1 MNAKELRALLAE
13 CNLSQRGA
21 AKMLGINE
29 RTMRRYVL
37 GEMPVPRLVELAL
50 RGHQHPCPPQPARKQ
65 PPARK
70 PRKG

>member
-1 MNAKELRALLAE
+1 MNAKELRALLAQ

-50 RGHQHPCPPQPARKQ
+50 QAYKNPCPPTR
-65 PPARK
+65 RG
-70 PRKG
+70 RKG